1 MKLPLSNGRHKVRGF
16 TLIELLVV
24 IAIIAILIAL
34 LLPAVQQAREAARR
48 TQCRNS
54 LKQLGL
60 AMHNYHDA
68 FNMFPGVSYDHEI
81 QGGDENLHA
90 SYGWAVFLFPYIDQ
104 APAYNQLAPGGLRLH
119 DAVKVPALLTILQ
132 TPIPVFRCASDT
144 GPTLNTH
151 YPINDRS
158 GTAAQRKAVAMSNYV
173 GVSSAGDVDRLD
185 TNGTFVP
192 ATNVQGNKI
201 GKRGIRDMTD
211 GTSNT
216 LMIGERAWKLAGV
229 EIGAANVYGHNGN
242 ADIEHSPSYVDG
254 FISVVAG
261 GKPDMN
267 EIATCGT
274 ACNDVDGRQ
283 GFSSVH
289 TGGAH
294 FLAGDGSVR
303 FVSENID
310 HKIGGATDSLYELVM
325 NVSDGLPVGE
335 F

>member
-1 MKLPLSNGRHKVRGF
+1 MSLLPRRIRRQSPGF

-60 AMHNYHDA
+60 AMHNYHDT
-68 FNMFPGVSYDHEI
+68 FRMFPGVSYDHEI

-90 SYGWAVFLFPYIDQ
+90 SYGWAVFLFPFIDQ
-104 APAYNQLAPGGLRLH
+104 APAYNRLNPGSLRLH
-119 DAVKVPALLTILQ
+119 DAVKVPELLTVLQ
-132 TPIPVFRCASDT
+132 TPMEVFRCASDT
-144 GPTLNTH
+144 GPKLNTH

-158 GTAAQRKAVAMSNYV
+158 GSTANRKPVAMSNYV

-192 ATNVQGNKI
+192 ATNVQGNRI
-201 GKRGIRDMTD
+201 GTRSIRDLTD

-216 LMIGERAWKLAGV
+216 LMIGERTWKLGSV
-229 EIGAANVYGHNGN
+229 EIGAANVFGHNGN
-242 ADIEHSPSYVDG
+242 ADIEHSPNYNDG

-261 GKPDMN
+261 GKPDLN
-267 EIATCGT
+267 ETATCGT
-274 ACNDVDGRQ
+274 GCNDVDGRQ

-294 FLAGDGSVR
+294 FLSGDGAVR
-303 FVSENID
+303 FISENID
-310 HKIGGATDSLYELVM
+310 HRIGGETDSLYELLM
-325 NVSDGLPVGE
+325 NVSDGKPVGE

>member
-1 MKLPLSNGRHKVRGF
+1 MRSASGRLGSRSAGF

-24 IAIIAILIAL
+24 IAIIAILISL

-60 AMHNYHDA
+60 AMHNYHDVV
-68 FNMFPGVSYDHEI
+68 NMFPGVSYDHEI

-90 SYGWAVFLFPYIDQ
+90 SYAWGVFLFPYLDQ
-104 APAYNQLAPGGLRLH
+104 APAYNRLNPGGMRMH
-119 DAVKVPALLTILQ
+119 DAVKDANLLSVMQSPLE
-132 TPIPVFRCASDT
+132 VFRCASDT
-144 GPTLNTH
+144 GPKLNSH
-151 YPINDRS
+151 YPINDKS
-158 GTAAQRKAVAMSNYV
+158 GTAANRKQVATSNYV

-192 ATNVQGNKI
+192 ATNVQGNRI
-201 GKRGIRDMTD
+201 GVRGIRDMTD

-216 LMIGERAWKLAGV
+216 LMIGERAWKLGGV
-229 EIGAANVYGHNGN
+229 EIGAANVFGHNGN
-242 ADIEHSPSYVDG
+242 ADIEHSPNYNDG

-267 EIATCGT
+267 ETATCGT
-274 ACNDVDGRQ
+274 GCNDVDGRQ

-294 FLAGDGSVR
+294 FLGGDGSVR

-310 HKIGGATDSLYELVM
+310 HKIGGETDSTYEYLL
-325 NVSDGLPVGE
+325 NVSDGRPVGE